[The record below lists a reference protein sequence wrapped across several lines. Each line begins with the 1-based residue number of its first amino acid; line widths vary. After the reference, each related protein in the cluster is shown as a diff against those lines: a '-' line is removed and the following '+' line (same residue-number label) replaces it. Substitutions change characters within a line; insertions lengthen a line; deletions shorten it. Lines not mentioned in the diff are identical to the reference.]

1 MKSYI
6 LQNYSSLTI
15 TQQMSKIKLLR
26 EHPTEDLSA
35 NLYVFRWYFLSLIM
49 CGALERMALR
59 RILPARRM
67 FSEGTCSA
75 VTFRSNLSAAE
86 STPTSCRPVRQ

>member
-1 MKSYI
+1 MY
-6 LQNYSSLTI
+6 
-15 TQQMSKIKLLR
+15 KIKLLHK
-26 EHPTEDLSA
+26 HPTEDVRA
-35 NLYVFRWYFLSLIM
+35 NLYVFRWYFLSRIM

-75 VTFRSNLSAAE
+75 VTFRSNLSGAE
-86 STPTSCRPVRQ
+86 STPTSCHPIRQ